1 MRRAA
6 DGAGPGRPSLLAGD
20 ASALVLP
27 EATGAQRRDL
37 PVTLVSMPFMEVHR
51 PSIQL
56 GLLGAIARGHDF
68 PVRTVHANLDFAAM
82 IGVAYYGKLAE
93 HRRQLVG
100 DWLFS
105 VEAFGDAA
113 PDQDGRL
120 IEEFAGEL
128 AYLGEP
134 GTGLRER
141 LLHTRQQDIPAYL
154 DSLVD
159 SHPWGDV
166 RVAAFSCTFQQNA
179 ASFALARRL
188 KRRWP
193 HLVTVFGGANFDGEM
208 GLELVRT
215 VECVD
220 MAVIGEGDTAFPR
233 LLHALASGNDPGAIP
248 GVARRAGG
256 TAECRAPEPPLDRLD
271 DLPVPEY
278 AEYFDRAERL
288 GILPAVGHRQVWI
301 PFESARGCWWGQK
314 HHCTFC
320 GLNGS
325 TMRFRSKSQQRV
337 LAELAQQA
345 KQYRSFRF
353 QAVDNILDMSYLT
366 TMLPAIVASGA
377 DYEIFYE
384 VKANLTRA
392 QLKLMAESGVRHIQ
406 PGIESLSSPVLRLM
420 RKGVRA
426 AQNVNVL
433 RWAHYYGIRVG
444 WNILWG
450 FPGEAEQDYAAQ
462 AGAIPHLVHLPPPMS
477 AARIWMERFSPLFAA
492 AKPRSRR
499 PEGSYRYVYPDTVD
513 LDRVAYFFD
522 FDLPGTLPDS
532 AYAGVRAAV
541 DAWSDAWQ
549 ADQPPVL
556 TYWSAP
562 GFLQIYDGRQPGK
575 EGTYTFDGTIARI
588 YLACSDRP
596 RTAAAVRES
605 LGLSQPAEFVQEIF
619 AEFCRRG
626 LMFADESVA
635 LALAL
640 PAAPG
645 R

>member
-1 MRRAA
+1 M
-6 DGAGPGRPSLLAGD
+6 
-20 ASALVLP
+20 ASREPATVFP
-27 EATGAQRRDL
+27 QATGPQRRDL
-37 PVTLVSMPFMEVHR
+37 PVTLVSMPFMEVHH

-56 GLLGAIARGHDF
+56 GLLSAITQAHGF
-68 PVRTVHANLDFAAM
+68 PVHTVHANLDFAAL
-82 IGVAYYGKLAE
+82 IGVEYYGKLAD
-93 HRRQLVG
+93 HRRRLVG

-113 PDQDGRL
+113 PDHDGRL
-120 IEEFAGEL
+120 IEQFADEL
-128 AYLGEP
+128 SYLATSGAD
-134 GTGLRER
+134 LREDLIR
-141 LLHTRQQDIPAYL
+141 RRRRDVPAYL
-154 DSLVD
+154 DSLVT
-159 SHPWGDV
+159 SRAWGDT
-166 RVAAFSCTFQQNA
+166 RVVAFSCTFQQSA

-208 GLELVRT
+208 GLELVRA
-215 VECVD
+215 VECIDV
-220 MAVIGEGDTAFPR
+220 AVIGEGDTAFPR
-233 LLHALASGNDPGAIP
+233 LLCALASGTDPGAIP
-248 GVARRAGG
+248 GVARRVGG
-256 TAECRAPEPPLDRLD
+256 QVECRAPEPPLDRLD
-271 DLPVPEY
+271 DLPVPDY
-278 AEYFDRAERL
+278 GEYFDRAERL
-288 GILPAVGHRQVWI
+288 GVLPAAGHRQVWI

-325 TMRFRSKSQQRV
+325 TMRFRSKSPERV

-345 KQYRSFRF
+345 RRCRSFRF
-353 QAVDNILDMSYLT
+353 HAVDNILDLSYLKT
-366 TMLPAIVASGA
+366 LLPAIVASRA

-392 QLKLMAESGVRHIQ
+392 QLKLMSQSGVRHIQ
-406 PGIESLSSPVLRLM
+406 PGIESLSSAVLRLM
-420 RKGVRA
+420 HKGVRA

-462 AGAIPHLVHLPPPMS
+462 AEVIPHLVHLPPPMS
-477 AARIWMERFSPLFAA
+477 AARIWIERFSPVFTSEQA
-492 AKPRSRR
+492 RSRT
-499 PEGSYRYVYPDTVD
+499 PEASYRYVYPDTVD

-522 FDLPGTLPDS
+522 HDLRGALPDS
-532 AYAGVRAAV
+532 AYSGVRTAV
-541 DAWSDAWQ
+541 DAWSGAWQ
-549 ADQPPVL
+549 ADQAPVL

-562 GFLQIYDGRQPGK
+562 GFLQIYDGRRPGH
-575 EGTYTFDGTIARI
+575 EGTYTFDGAIARI

-596 RTAAAVRES
+596 MTAAAVREN
-605 LGLSQPAEFVQEIF
+605 LGLAQPPEFVQEVF
-619 AEFCRRG
+619 GEFRQRG
-626 LMFADESVA
+626 LMFLDESLA

>member
-1 MRRAA
+1 M
-6 DGAGPGRPSLLAGD
+6 AGGD
-20 ASALVLP
+20 HVPALP
-27 EATGAQRRDL
+27 EATGPQRRDL

-56 GLLGAIARGHDF
+56 GLLRAIAHAHGF
-68 PVRTVHANLDFAAM
+68 PVQTVHANLDFAAL
-82 IGVAYYGKLAE
+82 IGVEYYGKLAE

-105 VEAFGDAA
+105 AEAFGDAA
-113 PDQDGRL
+113 PDHDGRL
-120 IEEFAGEL
+120 IDRFATEL
-128 AYLGEP
+128 SYLDGS
-134 GTGLRER
+134 GTGLRDS
-141 LLHTRQQDIPAYL
+141 LLRTRQHDVPAYL
-154 DSLVD
+154 DSLVS
-159 SHPWGDV
+159 SHAWGDV

-188 KRRWP
+188 KQRWP

-215 VECVD
+215 VECID
-220 MAVIGEGDTAFPR
+220 AAVIGEGDTAFPR
-233 LLHALASGNDPGAIP
+233 LLHALASGTDPGAIP

-256 TAECRAPEPPLDRLD
+256 QVECRAPEQPLDRLD
-271 DLPVPEY
+271 DLPVPDY
-278 AEYFDRAERL
+278 SEYFDRAERL

-325 TMRFRSKSQQRV
+325 TMRFRAKSQERV

-345 KQYRSFRF
+345 KQCRSFRF
-353 QAVDNILDMSYLT
+353 QAVDNILDMSYLRT
-366 TMLPAIVASGA
+366 LLPAILASGA

-392 QLKLMAESGVRHIQ
+392 QLRLMGQSGVRHIQ
-406 PGIESLSSPVLRLM
+406 PGIESFSSPVLRLM
-420 RKGVRA
+420 HKGVRA

-433 RWAHYYGIRVG
+433 RWAHYYGIQVG

-450 FPGEAEQDYAAQ
+450 FPGEAEQDYAVQ
-462 AGAIPHLVHLPPPMS
+462 AAAIPHLVHLPPPMS
-477 AARIWMERFSPLFAA
+477 AARIWMERFSPLFASA
-492 AKPRSRR
+492 EARSRT

-522 FDLPGTLPDS
+522 FDLRDTLPDS
-532 AYAGVRAAV
+532 AYDGVLTAV
-541 DAWSDAWQ
+541 GAWSDAWQ

-556 TYWSAP
+556 KYWSAP
-562 GFLQIYDGRQPGK
+562 DFLQIYDGRQPGQ
-575 EGTYTFDGTIARI
+575 EGTYTFDGAIARI

-596 RTAAAVRES
+596 MTAAAVRRS
-605 LGLSQPAEFVQEIF
+605 LGLAQPPEFVQEVF
-619 AEFCRRG
+619 GEFSRRG
-626 LMFADESVA
+626 LMFLDESLA